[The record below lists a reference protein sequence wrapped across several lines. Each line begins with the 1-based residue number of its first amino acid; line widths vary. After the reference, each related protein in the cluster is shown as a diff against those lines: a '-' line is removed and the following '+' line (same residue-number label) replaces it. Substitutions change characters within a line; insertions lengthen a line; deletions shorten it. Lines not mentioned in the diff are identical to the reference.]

1 MIFNFT
7 THNGKLHKERAS
19 LVTVTSTYKEY
30 VDTLISTINAITKH
44 LFLTKCQANF
54 LRVKKEFLKA
64 NEVIVLGSFT
74 ENYQFLVQ
82 DEIQNYHL
90 SKEYCTLHPLVVYF
104 VDSDENIQHH
114 SLCFISDGNNHSIHF
129 VYKIQTMLVDY
140 LKENLPLMDT
150 IFYFSEG
157 CADQKNRKNFINLC
171 HQGYNMGAAW
181 IFFATR
187 HGKSSC
193 DGVGGFVKRYV
204 VTRSLQR
211 PLQDQILSYQS
222 MFELCVTEI
231 LSITFFWCK
240 SGRNGQCSY

>member
-114 SLCFISDGNNHSIHF
+114 SLCFISDGNNHIIHF
-129 VYKIQTMLVDY
+129 VYKIQCLLIT
-140 LKENLPLMDT
+140 LKKTFHLWIQYSISLKVVLTKRIAKTLLICVTKVT
-150 IFYFSEG
+150 IWV
-157 CADQKNRKNFINLC
+157 L
-171 HQGYNMGAAW
+171 HGY
-181 IFFATR
+181 
-187 HGKSSC
+187 
-193 DGVGGFVKRYV
+193 
-204 VTRSLQR
+204 SLQ
-211 PLQDQILSYQS
+211 LDMASHHAMVLGDLLNV
-222 MFELCVTEI
+222 ML
-231 LSITFFWCK
+231 
-240 SGRNGQCSY
+240 